1 MASST
6 SVLREANDRYPQ
18 PAGPDQKTAEP
29 PKAASRQRD
38 SLLDNAKFVLI
49 LLVFV
54 GHAIRPGEKT
64 GLGQSLY
71 YWIYLFHMPAF
82 VLISGYLSKSYDGAA
97 RRVDKLVTSLAVPYL
112 IFWGIYALQLLS
124 DGKNLPGGP
133 LDPLWITWFL
143 FALLVWRLTVP
154 IWRRLRW
161 PVTTSVAISVAAA
174 FVETG
179 DAIGVARI
187 LSMLPF
193 FVVGLVLEPRHFDLL
208 RRPVLRICS
217 GVVVVATAVVTYTHL
232 RGFSREWVY
241 WRHTLEER
249 DIDFLPYGL
258 PARLVFMGLAF
269 VLIAA
274 LLSLTPRQPTWFTRF
289 GALTLYVYLLHG
301 LVIRVGTQLG
311 WYEYTGELLS
321 GHLELVL
328 NTAVAVVGTF
338 VLCSPWVRRATKWAV
353 EPKLTWILRRPEP
366 SANAEKVVPFP
377 PEQRVIGHQNRS

>member
-1 MASST
+1 
-6 SVLREANDRYPQ
+6 
-18 PAGPDQKTAEP
+18 
-29 PKAASRQRD
+29 
-38 SLLDNAKFVLI
+38 LDNAKFVLI

-82 VLISGYLSKSYDGAA
+82 VLISGYLSKSYDGAP
-97 RRVDKLVTSLAVPYL
+97 RRVDKLVTSLALPYL
-112 IFWGIYALQLLS
+112 IFWGIYSLQLLS

-179 DAIGVARI
+179 DAVGVARI

-208 RRPVLRICS
+208 RRPVVRVCS
-217 GVVVVATAVVTYTHL
+217 GVAVVATAVVTYTHL

-258 PARLVFMGLAF
+258 LARMVFMGLAF

-274 LLSLTPRQPTWFTRF
+274 LLSLTPRQPTWFTQF

-301 LVIRVGTQLG
+301 LVIRVGTQFG
-311 WYEYTGELLS
+311 WYEYTGELLN
-321 GHLELVL
+321 GHMELVL
-328 NTAVAVVGTF
+328 NTAVAVAGTF
-338 VLCSPWVRRATKWAV
+338 VLCTPWVRRATKWAV
-353 EPKLTWILRRPEP
+353 EPKLTWILRRPEL
-366 SANAEKVVPFP
+366 SANQEKAAPFKS
-377 PEQRVIGHQNRS
+377 ERATGH